1 MMSRSPLALLLLA
14 LIATLPGMAI
24 SLAGV
29 HPAPALASVVY
40 GAAILGAAFLL
51 AWATEAIQHDL
62 PQALA
67 LSILALIAILPEYA
81 VDVSFAYKAATDR
94 AYEAYAV
101 ANMTGANRLLIGIA
115 WPLVVLL
122 FFLARRARGVT
133 LLAAGNRAGL
143 ICLGAATLYGM
154 AIPFRGA
161 ITLLDAAVLIAIF
174 LVYVALSARA
184 PTEEPSLIGPAAL
197 LGALPTTRRRLAV
210 GVLMLWAI
218 AAVLLVAERFGE
230 ALVEAGTSF
239 GIDEFLLV
247 QWLAPLASEAPEFV
261 IVALWTLRG
270 DARMA
275 LGALVSSTVN
285 QWTLLVSSLPIAY
298 SAGARAFHALPLG
311 ARQADELFLTASF
324 SALAIAFVLNMH
336 LDIWESA
343 GLVALFAL
351 AAALPAWHV
360 PLAICCTAIAGI
372 IFVVWLATGRRTM
385 HVHPVEPPAVRE
397 PRGSPP
403 A

>member
-1 MMSRSPLALLLLA
+1 MTTRSATFPLILALV
-14 LIATLPGMAI
+14 ATLPGMAI
-24 SLAGV
+24 SLAGG
-29 HPAPALASVVY
+29 HLAPGMAALAF
-40 GAAILGAAFLL
+40 GATVLGAAFLL

-133 LLAAGNRAGL
+133 LLHASNRPGL
-143 ICLGAATLYGM
+143 LCLGAATLYGM
-154 AIPFRGA
+154 TIPLRGA
-161 ITLLDAAVLIAIF
+161 ISLIDAAVLIAIF
-174 LVYVALSARA
+174 LIYVVLSARA
-184 PTEEPSLIGPAAL
+184 PTEEPALIGPAAL
-197 LGALPTTRRRLAV
+197 IGNLPTAKRRVAV
-210 GVLMLWAI
+210 GALMLWAM
-218 AAVLLVAERFGE
+218 AAVLLVAEKFGE
-230 ALVEAGTSF
+230 ALVETGSSL

-261 IVALWTLRG
+261 IVALWTVRG

-285 QWTLLVSSLPIAY
+285 QWTLLISSLPIAY
-298 SAGARAFHALPLG
+298 SAGARALHALPLG
-311 ARQADELFLTASF
+311 TRQGEELFLTATF
-324 SALAIAFVLNMH
+324 SALALTLVLNMH
-336 LDIWESA
+336 LALWEA
-343 GLVALFAL
+343 VGLVVLFVIAATIPAIHLPLAIICAAL
-351 AAALPAWHV
+351 AALRLIAWLV
-360 PLAICCTAIAGI
+360 R
-372 IFVVWLATGRRTM
+372 GR
-385 HVHPVEPPAVRE
+385 PVITDLEQDAQAAHEGV
-397 PRGSPP
+397 
-403 A
+403 

>member
-1 MMSRSPLALLLLA
+1 MLVSRSPLALLLLA
-14 LIATLPGMAI
+14 LIATIPGMAV
-24 SLAGV
+24 SLVGV
-29 HPAPALASVVY
+29 HPVPALAAGIY

-51 AWATEAIQHDL
+51 AWATEAVQHDL

-67 LSILALIAILPEYA
+67 LSMLALIAILPEYA
-81 VDVSFAYKAATDR
+81 VDLSFAYKAATDR

-101 ANMTGANRLLIGIA
+101 ANMTGASRLLIGIA

-154 AIPFRGA
+154 TIPFRGA

-174 LVYVALSARA
+174 LIYVALSARA

-197 LGALPTTRRRLAV
+197 LGALPVTKRRLAV
-210 GVLMLWAI
+210 GGLMLWAT

-230 ALVEAGTSF
+230 ALVQAGTSF

-275 LGALVSSTVN
+275 LGALVSSAVN

-298 SAGARAFHALPLG
+298 SAGARAFHSLPLG
-311 ARQADELFLTASF
+311 TRQADELFLTAAF
-324 SALAIAFVLNMH
+324 SAVAIAFVLNMH

-343 GLVALFAL
+343 ALVALFAL
-351 AAALPAWHV
+351 AAALPALHV
-360 PLAICCTAIAGI
+360 PLAICCIAIAALI
-372 IFVVWLATGRRTM
+372 LVVWLATGRRTM
-385 HVHPVEPPAVRE
+385 HIQPAEPPATVRE
-397 PRGSPP
+397 SR
-403 A
+403 